1 MSFLRTIE
9 IINKIPL
16 MMYRKI
22 LNYKHI
28 FDIRRKE
35 EGFDFL
41 PDLIAISCVKEK
53 ASVSASVTVE
63 AVLCVPLFLYA
74 AVSLIWML
82 ELRSIQSAVR
92 CGLQSAGKQVAESF
106 AEIPVLNPISLHAD
120 LVNAVGKERMDRSM
134 IVGGSGGVSCKRSW
148 AIPGMGVLE
157 LTAEYEVELPVPVFH
172 IPVLHYKEKMR
183 MKTWTGYVKTY
194 EAGIGDNE
202 LVYVTETGIVY
213 HRNYQ
218 CTYLEPSVRSV
229 AKTQLGELRNS
240 SGGIYHLCERCG
252 WMPGNDGNCYVT
264 DYGDRYHTSL
274 SCSGLKRK
282 VYTVPLSEVKGKGAC
297 SKCGGKGQVVYTSQ
311 SFFGDSVPCVIWTD
325 ALECM
330 GCRTGMWNCISHDI
344 EMVTGGNRVRRQL
357 DDPEYGYFSWDLES
371 AWNADACIS
380 CGCDGSRSRSLE
392 RKMETDDKNV
402 ILSFSSD
409 RLSGDIYMVKLKGST
424 VVEMAYL
431 MPVVLL
437 CWMAVIFALF
447 YYHDKNIIGGAAYET
462 AIVGSEEWRWKKEIE
477 DGKMEQYFQKRIENK
492 LIFFD
497 TVSVETVVVKDE
509 FEVTAGAQKRK
520 MRVSV
525 KRSAALTVPEEK
537 IRRKK
542 VLQEI
547 VERDQEE

>member
-63 AVLCVPLFLYA
+63 AVLCVPLFLYV

-106 AEIPVLNPISLHAD
+106 AEIPVLNPISLQAD

-202 LVYVTETGIVY
+202 LVYVTEW
-213 HRNYQ
+213 
-218 CTYLEPSVRSV
+218 E
-229 AKTQLGELRNS
+229 
-240 SGGIYHLCERCG
+240 
-252 WMPGNDGNCYVT
+252 
-264 DYGDRYHTSL
+264 
-274 SCSGLKRK
+274 
-282 VYTVPLSEVKGKGAC
+282 
-297 SKCGGKGQVVYTSQ
+297 
-311 SFFGDSVPCVIWTD
+311 
-325 ALECM
+325 
-330 GCRTGMWNCISHDI
+330 
-344 EMVTGGNRVRRQL
+344 
-357 DDPEYGYFSWDLES
+357 
-371 AWNADACIS
+371 
-380 CGCDGSRSRSLE
+380 
-392 RKMETDDKNV
+392 
-402 ILSFSSD
+402 
-409 RLSGDIYMVKLKGST
+409 
-424 VVEMAYL
+424 
-431 MPVVLL
+431 
-437 CWMAVIFALF
+437 
-447 YYHDKNIIGGAAYET
+447 
-462 AIVGSEEWRWKKEIE
+462 
-477 DGKMEQYFQKRIENK
+477 
-492 LIFFD
+492 
-497 TVSVETVVVKDE
+497 
-509 FEVTAGAQKRK
+509 
-520 MRVSV
+520 
-525 KRSAALTVPEEK
+525 
-537 IRRKK
+537 
-542 VLQEI
+542 
-547 VERDQEE
+547 